1 MHLSLFSLKNFTIQ
15 ISLSNFDT
23 KNRDKAEEKLL
34 KQNSWIE
41 ESGFDISQA
50 RCIQVLT
57 ESIRKD
63 IMRVV
68 DYLWKDEVR
77 HWEEQDTY
85 KDRKMHIFNVL
96 RRLSKI

>member
-1 MHLSLFSLKNFTIQ
+1 
-15 ISLSNFDT
+15 
-23 KNRDKAEEKLL
+23 
-34 KQNSWIE
+34 
-41 ESGFDISQA
+41 
-50 RCIQVLT
+50 
-57 ESIRKD
+57 
-63 IMRVV
+63 MRVV